1 MAFIRANFSPIGGQ
15 SARGKAPCMW
25 SYKSEDNHAA
35 IDQNGYMNDVAALLT
50 IGDLVLAT
58 VVTNLGAAA
67 EDIATAGFH
76 MVMDNAAG
84 VVDLSLVTV
93 LVVTDT
99 S

>member
-1 MAFIRANFSPIGGQ
+1 
-15 SARGKAPCMW
+15 MW
-25 SYKSEDNHAA
+25 SYKSEDAHAA
-35 IDQNGYMNDVAALLT
+35 IDQAGYMNDVAALLT

-58 VVTNLGAAA
+58 VVTNLGASN
-67 EDIATAGFH
+67 EDISTAGFH